1 MNRKARKRAWEEGE
15 AGGQKE
21 MTILFFFIRIIVT
34 GMRDRTRVKGR
45 KKFFLKKCLFEFSL
59 NSWTVKRHLEKRS
72 RFEFDCQVLSSRT
85 SVDMVADLQ
94 LPVLTSVYASPVWTQ
109 TFVEMLTGFSDV
121 CRIASV
127 AKHHIDDV
135 FRLARKTVP
144 NVENLAIFH
153 L

>member
-1 MNRKARKRAWEEGE
+1 MNRKARKRAWGEGE

-34 GMRDRTRVKGR
+34 GIRDRTRVKGR
-45 KKFFLKKCLFEFSL
+45 KKIFLKKCLFEFPL
-59 NSWTVKRHLEKRS
+59 DSWTIKRHLEKRS
-72 RFEFDCQVLSSRT
+72 RFEFDCQVLSAGT
-85 SVDMVADLQ
+85 TVDMVADLQ
-94 LPVLTSVYASPVWTQ
+94 LPVFTSVYASPVWTQ
-109 TFVEMLTGFSDV
+109 TLVEMLTGFADV

-127 AKHHIDDV
+127 AKHHRDDV
-135 FRLARKTVP
+135 FRMAHKIVP